1 MYLVLDTET
10 AGLDANKHPILSL
23 SLGIY
28 TTSGNIFKEL
38 ENATI
43 TFSMVDLNTG
53 RHKVFNKPGIPIPM
67 NKTVCPEET
76 EYYIGYKFDK
86 KDTNTPG
93 LYRGEFKIDFMGDGC
108 SLIVPI
114 RDELHITILDSTT
127 NSKIIC

>member
-1 MYLVLDTET
+1 MAQNFFIRKNSEL
-10 AGLDANKHPILSL
+10 PILKMQ
-23 SLGIY
+23 IY
-28 TTSGNIFKEL
+28 NNGRDEFKNIFKEL